1 MHYHTHFDSREST
14 STLWIEQF
22 ARGVLYTMKPIL
34 LVASLV
40 SAAPLSIA
48 RTERREEQAP
58 MRAADLAVG
67 SHQPHVQAIEGK
79 LVTFLVPI
87 IGANG

>member
-1 MHYHTHFDSREST
+1 
-14 STLWIEQF
+14 
-22 ARGVLYTMKPIL
+22 MKAIL

-48 RTERREEQAP
+48 RAERREEQAP

-67 SHQPHVQAIEGK
+67 SLSTMPDPADHQDVCR
-79 LVTFLVPI
+79 
-87 IGANG
+87 